1 MRISAKIM
9 QKVAPSILWIGT
21 AVAVAVLVYI
31 VGFVFWHGLPG
42 LRPSFLFES
51 AHRMGKTGGVWPFII
66 ATLYVSGIG
75 LLVATP
81 LGVGTAIY
89 LTEYTR
95 EGRVTSII
103 RFGADCLAGVPSILF
118 GLFGFVFMVLYL
130 DLGWSML
137 SGGLTLA
144 LMVLPT
150 VIRTSEEAIRAVPV
164 EYRDAAYS
172 LGCTRWQMVWR
183 VVLPASLPGIV
194 TGVILSLGRC
204 VSETAAVM
212 LTAGAALKTPV
223 LPSDSGRTLAYHFY
237 ILAREGISTEN
248 AYKTATVLILAILL
262 INFLTYWMMRRFI
275 AKLS

>member
-1 MRISAKIM
+1 M
-9 QKVAPSILWIGT
+9 QRVALTALWTGT
-21 AVAVAVLVYI
+21 AVAVAVLVFI
-31 VGFVFWHGLPG
+31 VAFVLWHGLPG
-42 LRPSFLFES
+42 LRPSFLTES
-51 AHRMGKTGGVWPFII
+51 AQRMGKEGGVWPFIV
-66 ATLYVSGIG
+66 ATLYVSGIA

-118 GLFGFVFMVLYL
+118 GLFGFVFLVLYL

-164 EYRDAAYS
+164 EYRDVAYG

-183 VVLPASLPGIV
+183 VVLPSSLPGIL
-194 TGVILSLGRC
+194 TGVILSVGRC

-212 LTAGAALKTPV
+212 LTAGASLKMPV
-223 LPSDSGRTLAYHFY
+223 SPSDSGRTLAYHFY